1 MILICVMLVASG
13 QFDYP
18 AAILAVAVEV
28 GTLGDQQSTGSDVVF
43 QGVDGNDYTY
53 RQSFNDDRQ
62 GWTVEA
68 GETVARILNEVGIID
83 LPYWELGTPWDQYKI
98 PQTYEEEK
106 RDALESEH
114 GY

>member
-1 MILICVMLVASG
+1 MTQIKIIKGSAGLGAGPLYEKVYE
-13 QFDYP
+13 DH
-18 AAILAVAVEV
+18 V
-28 GTLGDQQSTGSDVVF
+28 GDAYDHFLSV

>member
-1 MILICVMLVASG
+1 MTQIKIIKGSAGLGAGPLYEKTYE
-13 QFDYP
+13 DH
-18 AAILAVAVEV
+18 V
-28 GTLGDQQSTGSDVVF
+28 GTAYDHFLVV

-62 GWTVEA
+62 GWTIEA

-83 LPYWELGTPWDQYKI
+83 LPYWQIGTPWDAYLV

-106 RDALESEH
+106 RDALEREH